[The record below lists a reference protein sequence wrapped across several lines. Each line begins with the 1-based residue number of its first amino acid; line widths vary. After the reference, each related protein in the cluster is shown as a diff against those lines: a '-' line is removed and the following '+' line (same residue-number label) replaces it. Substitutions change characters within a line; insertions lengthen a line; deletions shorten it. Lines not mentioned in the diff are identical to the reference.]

1 MMIPRP
7 GATQED
13 DGLIMGL
20 IVFTAVDGMNKHAF
34 LVTLD
39 AKTMEQVSE
48 VRPYS
53 HIPYPAHGAFYHSF

>member
-1 MMIPRP
+1 MIPRP

-13 DGLIMGL
+13 DGLI
-20 IVFTAVDGMNKHAF
+20 VFTAVDGLNKHAF

-48 VRPYS
+48 VGPYS
-53 HIPYPAHGAFYHSF
+53 HIPYPAHGAFYPSS